1 MDINYLV
8 FTDMDGTLLDHHS
21 YSFQPAVPMLEKL
34 AQHDIPVIPNTSK
47 TFAEL
52 MTLRE
57 QIKLDTP
64 FIVENGAAIYIP
76 KSTFPEQPEETE
88 SDGDYWVKAFSK
100 PRQFWLV
107 LLAQYANEFKS
118 CYKGF
123 SDMTND
129 ELSLATGLS
138 LKDAHLAN
146 TRQFSEP
153 LNWLGDDKQKSD
165 FTIKMQ
171 AAGAN
176 VLQGGRFVHISG
188 KCNKGIAMNWLS
200 KQYEKHYKSNAADAL
215 KQITK
220 NIALGDSFND
230 NDMLEAADIAVQ
242 IKSPKHSYP
251 KLLRTDNLWQSQNT
265 GPSGW
270 TECLQ
275 QILKLN

>member
-1 MDINYLV
+1 
-8 FTDMDGTLLDHHS
+8 MDGTLLDHHS
-21 YSFQPAVPMLEKL
+21 YSFQPAVPMLEQL
-34 AQHDIPVIPNTSK
+34 EQHNIPVIPNTSK

-57 QIKLDTP
+57 KIKLDTP
-64 FIVENGAAIYIP
+64 FIVENGAAVYIP
-76 KSTFPEQPEETE
+76 KTTFPKPEDTT

-107 LLAQYANEFKS
+107 LLAQYAGDFKS

-123 SDMTND
+123 SDMTDD

-153 LNWLGDDKQKSD
+153 LNWLGDEKQKSD

-200 KQYEKHYKSNAADAL
+200 AQYEKYYKLDNA

-220 NIALGDSFND
+220 NVGLGDSFND

-251 KLLRTDNLWQSQNT
+251 ELFRTDNLWQSTKT
-265 GPSGW
+265 GPAGW

>member
-1 MDINYLV
+1 
-8 FTDMDGTLLDHHS
+8 MDGTLLDHHS
-21 YSFQPAVPMLEKL
+21 YSFQPAVPMLALLK
-34 AQHDIPVIPNTSK
+34 QHNIPVIPNTSK

-52 MTLRE
+52 MSLRE
-57 QIKLDTP
+57 KIQLDTP

-76 KSTFPEQPEETE
+76 KSTFPEQPEDTE
-88 SDGDYWVKAFSK
+88 SEGDYWVKAFSQ

-107 LLAQYANEFKS
+107 LLAQYAGDFKS

-146 TRQFSEP
+146 TRQYSEP
-153 LNWLGDDKQKSD
+153 LSWLGDDKQKND
-165 FTIKMQ
+165 FTIAMQ

-188 KCNKGIAMNWLS
+188 KCNKGIAMSWLS
-200 KQYEKHYKSNAADAL
+200 KQYAQYYKQHDAQGRL
-215 KQITK
+215 NVITK
-220 NIALGDSFND
+220 SIALGDSFND

-251 KLLRTDNLWQSQNT
+251 ELFRTDNLWQSQQT

-275 QILKLN
+275 QILNLDKEPQHG

>member
-1 MDINYLV
+1 MDIKYLV

-21 YSFQPAVPMLEKL
+21 YSFQPAVPMLEQL
-34 AQHDIPVIPNTSK
+34 ATHQIPVIPNTSK

-52 MTLRE
+52 MILRE
-57 QIKLDTP
+57 KISLDTP
-64 FIVENGAAIYIP
+64 FIVENGAAVYIP
-76 KSTFPEQPEETE
+76 KTTFSEQPEGTDSE
-88 SDGDYWVKAFSK
+88 GDYWVKAFSQ
-100 PRQFWLV
+100 PRQYWLV
-107 LLAQYANEFKS
+107 LLAQYGAPYKS
-118 CYKGF
+118 YYKGF
-123 SDMTND
+123 SDMTTD

-138 LKDAHLAN
+138 LKDAQLAN

-153 LNWLGDDKQKSD
+153 LQWLGDEKQKTD
-165 FTIKMQ
+165 FTINMQ
-171 AAGAN
+171 GAGAN

-188 KCNKGIAMNWLS
+188 KCNKGIAMNWLTQCYEQLH
-200 KQYEKHYKSNAADAL
+200 KQQDSQAT
-215 KQITK
+215 TK

-251 KLLRTDNLWQSQNT
+251 KLFRTDNLWQSEMT

-275 QILKLN
+275 KILKLS